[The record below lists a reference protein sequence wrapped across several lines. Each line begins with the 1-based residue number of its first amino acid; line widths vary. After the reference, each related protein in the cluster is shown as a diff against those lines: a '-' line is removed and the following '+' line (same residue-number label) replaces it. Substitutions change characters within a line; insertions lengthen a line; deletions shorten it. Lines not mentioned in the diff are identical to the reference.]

1 MTPEIAQALQSTA
14 LIGAIVRPLVVAVL
28 LFGFWLGF
36 GRAGRRGSR
45 RLVPWTAVAVF
56 AITWLSTVWTLSARG
71 IFVSSTTVG
80 VMGTG
85 THILVPIIPIAVG
98 TLVILTRSKTMTAV
112 VDAAP
117 LWWLVAFQAYRITG
131 FVFLRLWTHGFLPG
145 YFALPAGIG
154 DTLTGLFAIGAALAL
169 HRELPWARRFAYGV
183 NIFGLAD
190 LINAVSMG
198 VLTAAK
204 SPAGMSPM
212 LVYPLS
218 IVPTFG
224 VPLAA
229 IMHCLSLWQLKR
241 RPQGS
246 TSEKHVYRDHSL
258 GQAQA

>member
-1 MTPEIAQALQSTA
+1 M
-14 LIGAIVRPLVVAVL
+14 L
-28 LFGFWLGF
+28 LFGLWLGF
-36 GRAGRRGSR
+36 GRAGLRGSR
-45 RLVPWTAVAVF
+45 RLVPWTVIAAVVL
-56 AITWLSTVWTLSARG
+56 TWLSTVWTLSARG
-71 IFVSSTTVG
+71 TFVSATTAG
-80 VMGTG
+80 AAGAG
-85 THILVPIIPIAVG
+85 THIVVPFILIAVG
-98 TLVILTRSKTMTAV
+98 TLVILTRSRTMTAV
-112 VDAAP
+112 LDAAP

-131 FVFLRLWTHGFLPG
+131 FVFLRLRNHGFLPG

-169 HRELPWARRFAYGV
+169 QRELPWARRFAYAV
-183 NIFGLAD
+183 DIFGLAD

-204 SPAGMSPM
+204 SPTGMSPM

-218 IVPTFG
+218 IVPTSG

-246 TSEKHVYRDHSL
+246 TSEKHVYHDHSL